1 MAGHSRREEQGTSFG
16 WTQSDGC
23 LLACTFD
30 GKCGSLA
37 QECDGV
43 PVSRLLDGCLLQLAQ
58 QADPG
63 APAASVP
70 LCTVEPRGNTYPL
83 HNPCGPDR
91 PVSIPSVNG
100 LSFPKH
106 VRVTFKVLYK
116 LT

>member
-16 WTQSDGC
+16 WTQSGGC

-58 QADPG
+58 QADPRHRQADPRHRPPLFRSAQWNPG
-63 APAASVP
+63 VTHTCCTTRVDQIAP
-70 LCTVEPRGNTYPL
+70 
-83 HNPCGPDR
+83 
-91 PVSIPSVNG
+91 
-100 LSFPKH
+100 FP
-106 VRVTFKVLYK
+106 FL
-116 LT
+116 L